1 VRPRTVPGAPPAPP
15 APFVGR
21 RGDVADLRRE
31 LERSRVVTLT
41 GPPGVGKTRLALR
54 TAAELSR
61 GLPDGTWFVDLLALA
76 DPGLLAQ
83 EVASALG
90 LSDAS
95 TRWAV
100 DGLGQYLSERELLL
114 VLDNC
119 EHLLDACAVLIDSLT
134 RTCPKLRVLATSRQS
149 LGIRAEKV
157 VRVAPMSVPE
167 EGAITGDAVD
177 LLIRRAQAV
186 APGFLPGNDEL
197 RAAAALCRRL
207 DGIPL
212 AIELAAGRL
221 RTLTIEQVLA
231 RLDNRFEIL
240 AGRDATLPL
249 HQRTLRATLD
259 WSRDLASEDE
269 RVLWRRLSVFSTG
282 FDLDALAPVCSG
294 EGLDAG
300 DVLEALDGLVDKSI
314 VAATSAGPTMRYHML
329 DSVRDYGLDEL
340 RAHGESDAVHARF
353 FAHYQD
359 LCRQAW
365 DHWTTADQ
373 PRWFTR
379 LAAEHANLRS
389 ALDQAREEDI
399 EAGCAM
405 AADLWLYWEAR
416 NHITE
421 GRRRLASFLE
431 VLPGDSAVRP
441 RALWVA
447 GYLAVTQA
455 DVEPGVALLEAALEA
470 AGERA
475 DDEST
480 AYATQYLGL
489 SHLFAGDLAVAER
502 MLEQAYRGHAAV
514 GSRTAAFALTDLAV
528 TVMLTGD
535 LARSIGLYD
544 RALATAGD
552 DGDPWTRSHMLWGLG
567 VARFLSGDESSAEQA
582 EKDALEL
589 ISMLDERSGIAL
601 CLEALAWT
609 AAARGAFERAAT
621 LQGASSS
628 VWESIPAELPQP
640 LQVHARGC
648 ERRIV
653 ERLGTGR
660 RQRSYDEGRRL
671 DRAAAVALGLERP
684 VAGTVT
690 NPVDRDRAA
699 LSRREMEV
707 AALVAEGLTDREI
720 ASRLVISP
728 RTAESH
734 VQHALTKLGFRSR
747 SQIATWVAQRE
758 ASKLS

>member
-1 VRPRTVPGAPPAPP
+1 
-15 APFVGR
+15 
-21 RGDVADLRRE
+21 
-31 LERSRVVTLT
+31 LT

-54 TAAELSR
+54 TADELSR
-61 GLPDGTWFVDLLALA
+61 GLPGGTWFVDLLALA

-83 EVASALG
+83 EIASALG

-100 DGLGQYLSERELLL
+100 DGLGQHIGDREMLL

-119 EHLLDACAVLIDSLT
+119 EHLIDACAVLVDSLV

-157 VRVAPMSVPE
+157 VRVAPLRVPE
-167 EGAITGDAVD
+167 EGSVTGDAVD

-186 APGFLPGNDEL
+186 APGFTPGDDEL

-221 RTLTIEQVLA
+221 RALTIEQVLA
-231 RLDNRFEIL
+231 RLGNRFEIL
-240 AGRDATLPL
+240 AGRDATAPM

-269 RVLWRRLSVFSTG
+269 RVLWRRVSVFSAG
-282 FDLDALAPVCSG
+282 FELDAVESVCSG
-294 EGLDAG
+294 DGLDVSR
-300 DVLEALDGLVDKSI
+300 VLEALDGLVDKSI
-314 VAATSAGPTMRYHML
+314 VAAAAVGPTMRYHML
-329 DSVRDYGLDEL
+329 DSVRDYGLEEL
-340 RAHGESDAVHARF
+340 RAHGESDVVLARF
-353 FAHYQD
+353 FAYYED

-365 DHWTTADQ
+365 DHLTREDQ
-373 PRWFTR
+373 PRWFDR

-389 ALDQAREEDI
+389 ALDWALQHDAQ
-399 EAGCAM
+399 AGCAM

-421 GRRRLASFLE
+421 GRRRLAGFLE
-431 VLPGDSAVRP
+431 VLRSDSVVRP
-441 RALWVA
+441 KALWVA
-447 GYLAVTQA
+447 GYLAVSQA
-455 DVEPGVALLEAALEA
+455 DAEPGLALLEAALEA
-470 AGERA
+470 AGERS
-475 DDEST
+475 DDESS

-502 MLEQAYRGHAAV
+502 LLEEAYHRHVAV

-535 LARSIGLYD
+535 LTRSIALYD
-544 RALATAGD
+544 LALATAGD
-552 DGDPWTRSHMLWGLG
+552 DGDPWTSSHLRWGLG
-567 VARFLSGDESSAEQA
+567 VARFLDGDAGGAEQA
-582 EKDALEL
+582 EKDALHL
-589 ISMLDERSGIAL
+589 ISGLDERSGIAL

-628 VWESIPAELPQP
+628 VWESIPRELPPP
-640 LQVHARGC
+640 LQVHARAC
-648 ERRIV
+648 ERRIA
-653 ERLGTGR
+653 ERLGTRR
-660 RQRSYDEGRRL
+660 RQRLYDEGRRME
-671 DRAAAVALGLERP
+671 RTAAVALALERP
-684 VAGTVT
+684 VVEH
-690 NPVDRDRAA
+690 VAA
-699 LSRREMEV
+699 TDERERSVLSRRETEV
-707 AALVAEGLTDREI
+707 ATLVAEGLTDREI
-720 ASRLVISP
+720 AARLVISQ

-747 SQIATWVAQRE
+747 SQLAAWVAQRG
-758 ASKLS
+758 ASTSA